1 VRVAADKINP
11 DHQMVNTKF
20 SAFVN
25 NI

>member
-20 SAFVN
+20 SAFEN